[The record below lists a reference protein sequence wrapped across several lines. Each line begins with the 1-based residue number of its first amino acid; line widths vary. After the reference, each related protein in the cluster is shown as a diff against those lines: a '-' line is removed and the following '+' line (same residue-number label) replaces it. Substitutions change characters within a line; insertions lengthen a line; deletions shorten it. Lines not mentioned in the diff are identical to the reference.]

1 MATPITNVADY
12 CGVLSRSR
20 LMPNHEV
27 TTILDTWR
35 NETRAADTD
44 VDSFRRYLVIRRYLT
59 EYQAAMVQRGHAEG
73 FFVGG
78 YVILDRIGK
87 GQTAGVYKAVHQSG
101 QTVALKVLA
110 ASKARNP
117 HMLGRFQREGRLL
130 TQLKHPNIVRAFQLS
145 HTAATNEDRSGV
157 HYIVMEQI
165 EGETLDVVLGRRVK
179 LPATE
184 AARIIHQALG
194 GLQHLHEKRMV
205 HRDMKPANLM
215 MTPLTTDS
223 TLSATVKILDIGLGR
238 ELFDDES
245 GSTHDMHLTVEGTVL
260 GTPDYLAPEQA
271 RDARLADIR
280 ADIYSLGCVL
290 YHLLAGRPPFSEKNV
305 MATMVKHATEQ
316 PTPISQLAIGVPPG
330 LQIALNRMM
339 AKDPSGRYSTPIEA
353 ADALRAFLPTNAQK
367 ALESAVLPGFQ
378 KWLESESSMELA
390 AAKPMPAPRNGQG
403 AIHIGADPVLA
414 PAPRPSMSGP
424 ASGKI
429 RASGGMG
436 SPQSAGL
443 TAPVATKP
451 KPNISGPPSGKIK
464 IGTGLAAALAG
475 ASVSPAQSL
484 PASLKPP
491 SVAGRPSPIPPN
503 SPHLTDYDVELLP
516 LSGALS
522 APADLAIARVEQ
534 TPPMRPL
541 YDLDRRDFLMLGIG
555 AGGVIGAIAI
565 GIGVASINKNKLRA
579 HPSETSE

>member
-1 MATPITNVADY
+1 MATPTANVADY

-59 EYQAAMVQRGHAEG
+59 DYQAAMLQRGHAEG

-117 HMLGRFQREGRLL
+117 HLLGRFQREGRLL

-145 HTAATNEDRSGV
+145 QTVATNEDRSGV
-157 HYIVMEQI
+157 HFIVMEQI
-165 EGETLDVVLGRRVK
+165 EGETLDVVLARRVK
-179 LPATE
+179 LPAAE

-205 HRDMKPANLM
+205 HRDLKPANLM
-215 MTPLTTDS
+215 LTPHTTDS
-223 TLSATVKILDIGLGR
+223 TLAATVKILDIGLGR
-238 ELFDDES
+238 ELFDEES
-245 GSTHDMHLTVEGTVL
+245 GSTQDMHLTAEGTVL

-271 RDARLADIR
+271 RDARGADIR

-316 PTPISQLAIGVPPG
+316 PTPISQLATGVPPG
-330 LQIALNRMM
+330 LQMALNRMM
-339 AKDPSGRYSTPIEA
+339 AKDPSGRYQTPADA
-353 ADALRAFLPTNAQK
+353 ADALRAFLPSNAQK
-367 ALESAVLPGFQ
+367 AMESAVLPSFQ

-390 AAKPMPAPRNGQG
+390 APKPMPAPRNGQG

-414 PAPRPSMSGP
+414 PASRPSMSGP

-436 SPQSAGL
+436 SPQSPTPA
-443 TAPVATKP
+443 AMKP
-451 KPNISGPPSGKIK
+451 KPSVSGPPSGKIK
-464 IGTGLAAALAG
+464 IGMGLAAALAG
-475 ASVSPAQSL
+475 ASASPAQAL

-503 SPHLTDYDVELLP
+503 SPHLTDFDVELLP
-516 LSGALS
+516 LSGALT

-555 AGGVIGAIAI
+555 AGGVIAAIAI

-579 HPSETSE
+579 HPSETSD